1 MVSFILAGCWFV
13 SATVAG
19 QEASKMDRFIDELM
33 SRMTLQEKIGQLNLP
48 VSGNIVTGEAK
59 SSDIAAKIARGEV
72 GGLFNLK
79 GVANIR
85 ALQEIAVEKSRL
97 KIPLLFG
104 MDVIHGYETVFPIPL
119 ALACSWDMDAVKQSA
134 RIAAVE
140 ASADGI
146 CWTFSPMVDLCRDGR
161 WGRMAEGAGED
172 PYLGAQIARAM
183 VEGYQ
188 GHDLS
193 AGNTLMACVK
203 HFALYGASEA
213 GRDYNTVDMSRRT
226 MFNDY
231 FPPYKAAIDAGAGSV
246 MTSFNVV
253 DGIPATGNK
262 WLLTDVL
269 RNIWGFKG
277 FVVTDYTAIAEM
289 TEHGMGDLKQAS
301 ALALRA
307 GTDRDCSTIL
317 TVIWMPVGPKR
328 KSSPRRI
335 GPKPVA

>member
-1 MVSFILAGCWFV
+1 
-13 SATVAG
+13 
-19 QEASKMDRFIDELM
+19 
-33 SRMTLQEKIGQLNLP
+33 
-48 VSGNIVTGEAK
+48 
-59 SSDIAAKIARGEV
+59 
-72 GGLFNLK
+72 
-79 GVANIR
+79 
-85 ALQEIAVEKSRL
+85 
-97 KIPLLFG
+97 
-104 MDVIHGYETVFPIPL
+104 
-119 ALACSWDMDAVKQSA
+119 
-134 RIAAVE
+134 
-140 ASADGI
+140 
-146 CWTFSPMVDLCRDGR
+146 
-161 WGRMAEGAGED
+161 
-172 PYLGAQIARAM
+172 M

-188 GHDLS
+188 GHNLS

-203 HFALYGASEA
+203 HFALYGASKA

-253 DGIPATGNK
+253 DGSPATGNK

-307 GTDRDCSTIL
+307 GTDMDM
-317 TVIWMPVGPKR
+317 VFDGFVGF
-328 KSSPRRI
+328 
-335 GPKPVA
+335 GF

>member
-1 MVSFILAGCWFV
+1 
-13 SATVAG
+13 
-19 QEASKMDRFIDELM
+19 MDRFIDELM

-85 ALQEIAVEKSRL
+85 TLQEIAVEKSRL

-161 WGRMAEGAGED
+161 WGRMAEGR
-172 PYLGAQIARAM
+172 L
-183 VEGYQ
+183 
-188 GHDLS
+188 
-193 AGNTLMACVK
+193 
-203 HFALYGASEA
+203 
-213 GRDYNTVDMSRRT
+213 
-226 MFNDY
+226 
-231 FPPYKAAIDAGAGSV
+231 
-246 MTSFNVV
+246 
-253 DGIPATGNK
+253 
-262 WLLTDVL
+262 
-269 RNIWGFKG
+269 GFKTN
-277 FVVTDYTAIAEM
+277 VEI
-289 TEHGMGDLKQAS
+289 
-301 ALALRA
+301 
-307 GTDRDCSTIL
+307 
-317 TVIWMPVGPKR
+317 R
-328 KSSPRRI
+328 KEGQDELSSCRNFI
-335 GPKPVA
+335 KNSD